1 MSSLSLAIYKL
12 SLTAAN
18 SQLYLAKS
26 KENQSKVQFQ
36 LERSLAQLSPS
47 MFSCFLPNCCV
58 LVYVCVVVVH
68 LLLFFLLLVVSSYLQ
83 RGFVVFSSAVVVV
96 VVHCHPL
103 LLCSSAVVV
112 VRCHPLLFCSSLML
126 CCFLCVLLFCCC
138 CIFFHLLVV
147 SLLHFHKHSCYILLV
162 LVVLAFLASLLFPIV
177 SCPNLTSCC
186 C

>member
-1 MSSLSLAIYKL
+1 
-12 SLTAAN
+12 
-18 SQLYLAKS
+18 
-26 KENQSKVQFQ
+26 
-36 LERSLAQLSPS
+36 

-126 CCFLCVLLFCCC
+126 CCFLCVLLLL
-138 CIFFHLLVV
+138 HLLPPSCCFSTAFSQTFLLYPVGSRCACFSCFLVV
-147 SLLHFHKHSCYILLV
+147 PYCFLSQPDQLLLLGGILSSSLLLLTGFCWFV
-162 LVVLAFLASLLFPIV
+162 IALVVLSLL
-177 SCPNLTSCC
+177 CWLKL
-186 C
+186 